1 MKGLISFIIE
11 SCFFFSLS
19 LFQPYSIYT
28 DPNVIGYN
36 PNGLLSTTT
45 TTMNQTEMS
54 TTQNNS
60 PSLNKMVVTSSSN
73 ESWAT
78 RNMTRVCFSF

>member
-1 MKGLISFIIE
+1 MKGLIIE
-11 SCFFFSLS
+11 SFFFLS

-45 TTMNQTEMS
+45 TTPMNQTEMS